1 MIVSERWRTRL
12 AWLLGIALLLRLL
25 TLAAYPLME
34 TTEPRYAEIARK
46 MLESGNWV
54 TPWFDHG
61 VPFWGKPPMSF
72 WGSAATMAVFGVN
85 EFGARLA
92 PFLATLATLALLWH
106 WPRGAG
112 AGRALPLAGGLIT
125 VTSLVGFVSAG
136 AVMTDMFMVM
146 GTTLCMVAFWRA
158 LLDESARTPW
168 RWAFF
173 VGIAIGLLAK
183 GPVATVI
190 TGLALAPW
198 VALRG
203 AWRVTWQRLPWLRGS
218 LLAAALT
225 LPWYLLAES
234 RTPGFLN
241 YFLVGE
247 HLQRF
252 LVSGWSGDLYG
263 HPHTEPRG
271 TIWWFLFAGCMPWTL
286 LLLAAA
292 ALLWRQSR
300 ADSPARSTPVL
311 PAGEAVYLLC
321 WALATPVFFSMSRN
335 VLPPYVLPGLPA
347 FALLTAIL
355 ALAAADR
362 APRLHLAWLAGLL
375 LPVLVTLG
383 LLLFQEIPQARS
395 QRELLQHWHR
405 GEPLAYLG
413 PRPFSAGFYSQGQ
426 ARWLRQPQETAQWMS
441 SPGPATL
448 VLERSILASLS
459 PEQLQG
465 WNKVAEHADYVM
477 LRRVPGP

>member
-46 MLESGNWV
+46 MLETGNWV

-92 PFLATLATLALLWH
+92 PFLATLATLALLWS

-112 AGRALPLAGGLIT
+112 TGRALPLAAGLIT

-136 AVMTDMFMVM
+136 AVMTDMFMIM

-158 LLDESARTPW
+158 LQDDSARTPW

-183 GPVATVI
+183 GPVATVL

-198 VALRG
+198 VVLRG
-203 AWRVTWQRLPWLRGS
+203 AWRATWQRLPWLRGS
-218 LLAAALT
+218 LLAVVLT

-241 YFLVGE
+241 YFLIGE

-271 TIWWFLFAGCMPWTL
+271 TVWWFLLAGCMPWTL
-286 LLLAAA
+286 LLMAAP

-300 ADSPARSTPVL
+300 TDSPPRPSPVL

-383 LLLFQEIPQARS
+383 LLLFPELPQARS

-426 ARWLRQPQETAQWMS
+426 ARWLRQPQETAQWLS
-441 SPGPATL
+441 SAGPATL
-448 VLERSILASLS
+448 VLERSILAGLS
-459 PEQLQG
+459 AEQLKG
-465 WNKVAEHADYVM
+465 WNKVAEHADYIM
-477 LRRVPGP
+477 LRRAPGP